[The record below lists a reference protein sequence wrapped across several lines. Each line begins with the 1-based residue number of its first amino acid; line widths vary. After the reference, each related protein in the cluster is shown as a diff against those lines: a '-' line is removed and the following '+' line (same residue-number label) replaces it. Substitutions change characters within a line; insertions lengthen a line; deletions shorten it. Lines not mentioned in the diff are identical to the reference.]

1 VRALALVDS
10 DSYVKWGAALL
21 GQLPDQWRRE
31 LALVSTPAAPS
42 AAQLAAALE
51 GSGIDP
57 AQVSSLSLD
66 ALAQRVR
73 DHLPD
78 VVIVAMRGPA
88 ASVVLRMLS
97 SLRRRPVLV
106 SGLPGISIPATGKAL
121 LFRGQADLMV
131 LHSKRELREF
141 AELAGSRGWD
151 HRFALATLPFI
162 DRRPVA
168 GGSDIVFAVQAIV
181 PAALEDRERMLDL
194 LIETAGRNPTRR
206 VVVKVR
212 AVAGESQTHAEAN
225 SYPDL
230 LEARSAVPVNLVV
243 ASGPMSDALE
253 KAAAL
258 VTVSSTAAI
267 EAIGRGVP
275 VLAVDEFGVSPR
287 LINVVFEGSGLFGG
301 AEDLAAL
308 RFAHPRPEWLDDNY
322 FHDDSD
328 SDWTGELDA
337 LLAQRDAVGLPHR
350 PSLRGRAGGTLR
362 LAWER
367 KRAFGDEDT
376 SRVGAV
382 ALAVGLPLRRAA
394 LVAQRLRRSAAK

>member
-1 VRALALVDS
+1 MRALALVDS

-21 GQLPDQWRRE
+21 GQLPDSWRRE
-31 LALVSTPAAPS
+31 LALVTTPAAPS

-51 GSGIDP
+51 GSGVDA
-57 AQVSSLSLD
+57 AQVSSLTLD
-66 ALAQRVR
+66 ALRQRVR

-88 ASVVLRMLS
+88 ASVVLRMLA
-97 SLRRRPVLV
+97 SLERRPVLV
-106 SGLPGISIPATGKAL
+106 SGLPGISIPATSKAL

-141 AELAGSRGWD
+141 AVLAGVKDWD
-151 HRFALATLPFI
+151 YRFALATLPFV

-168 GGSDIVFAVQAIV
+168 GGRDIVFAVQAIV
-181 PAALEDRERMLDL
+181 PATLEERERMLDL
-194 LIETAGRNPTRR
+194 LIETAGRNPGHR

-212 AVAGESQTHAEAN
+212 AVSGESQTHAETN

-230 LEARSAVPVNLVV
+230 LAARSAVPVNLVV
-243 ASGPMSDALE
+243 ASGPMSDALDS
-253 KAAAL
+253 AAAL

-275 VLAVDEFGVSPR
+275 VLAVDEFGVSAR
-287 LINVVFEGSGLFGG
+287 LINLVFEGSGLFGG
-301 AEDLAAL
+301 AADLVAL

-322 FHDDSD
+322 FHDDAD
-328 SDWTGELDA
+328 SDWTRVLDE
-337 LLAQRDAVGLPHR
+337 LLAARAAGTLEPR
-350 PSLRGRAGGTLR
+350 RSLRGRAGGALR

-376 SRVGAV
+376 SRAGAV
-382 ALAVGLPLRRAA
+382 ALVVGLPVRRVA
-394 LVAQRLRRSAAK
+394 LTAQRLRRATVK